1 MRDNG
6 KQVLPDNFKVNTSH
20 KNIVSDEHWGKCM
33 CFFNCGF
40 LRTYIYG
47 IWKDGN
53 DEPIGRA
60 ATETQTQGTDF
71 GHNRG

>member
-1 MRDNG
+1 MNTG
-6 KQVLPDNFKVNTSH
+6 VN
-20 KNIVSDEHWGKCM
+20 VCV
-33 CFFNCGF
+33 FFNCGF

-47 IWKDGN
+47 LWKDGN

-60 ATETQTQGTDF
+60 ATEMQTQGTDF